1 MARAR
6 VRSAEQLIDVA
17 KADIQVVQA
26 QISDVALR
34 LARTEVKA
42 PVAGTIS
49 AKTAKIG
56 AIASGN
62 GDPLFTLIRDGA
74 VEMRADV
81 TEADLLKIAV
91 GQTVALKL
99 ADSQDTLS
107 GRVRLI
113 SPLVDNQTRL
123 GTVYLSIDKAERARV
138 GMYATADII
147 VAEKDGLTLPLT
159 AVTSGREGTTVRK
172 VEKRGCAHGQG
183 RNRHSGRPQ
192 RRDPFGAEGRRGP
205 WWPRPAPMFATVIA
219 SSLSRARPNPR
230 RRPIEERESH
240 EFLRL
245 VDPQSDCAHSPLHAS
260 DGARLSV
267 VQFAAHHPLSQY
279 RRADRGDQRRPER
292 RGPAELETQVTKE
305 IEDAVAGVTGVKH
318 VTSTITDGLSTTAV
332 EFEIS
337 VPTEQAVQD
346 TKDANDRIRG
356 DLPASIEEPIVSKID
371 VEGQAIQ
378 TFAVSSPGMTL
389 EELSWFRRRYGQ
401 ARAAGPD
408 RHRPHSIATAGPT
421 ARFASNSMRSV

>member
-1 MARAR
+1 MAAFKLFTPGLLKALTLSAGLSLGAGWALAEEPQATAPAEPLLPTIVVTKTTRGPIIDRVVATGTIQAREETYVAPLVDGLSIQSLAVDIGDKVQAGQVLAVLNPDALLLQKSQNEASLAKAQAALAQYEAQLIEAQANAEEADRVAARNARLKESGSVSTAIADQTESAAAVARAR

-172 VEKRGCAHGQG
+172 VENGVVRMVKVETGIQDG
-183 RNRHSGRPQ
+183 RSIEILSGLKDGEAVVAKAGAYV
-192 RRDPFGAEGRRGP
+192 RDGDRIKPVESAAE
-205 WWPRPAPMFATVIA
+205 PAP
-219 SSLSRARPNPR
+219 
-230 RRPIEERESH
+230 
-240 EFLRL
+240 
-245 VDPQSDCAHSPLHAS
+245 
-260 DGARLSV
+260 
-267 VQFAAHHPLSQY
+267 
-279 RRADRGDQRRPER
+279 
-292 RGPAELETQVTKE
+292 
-305 IEDAVAGVTGVKH
+305 
-318 VTSTITDGLSTTAV
+318 TT
-332 EFEIS
+332 
-337 VPTEQAVQD
+337 
-346 TKDANDRIRG
+346 N
-356 DLPASIEEPIVSKID
+356 
-371 VEGQAIQ
+371 
-378 TFAVSSPGMTL
+378 
-389 EELSWFRRRYGQ
+389 
-401 ARAAGPD
+401 
-408 RHRPHSIATAGPT
+408 
-421 ARFASNSMRSV
+421 